1 MWSRGWI
8 ISRVESNIFPDWDFD
23 VGVESPKVIFFLVFP
38 MESESKVQKYIFP
51 SFPDWDLMSESKV
64 QFPDVGVESP
74 ISRLGFIV
82 GVESPISRLGF
93 DVGVESPMSRFSKYI
108 GQFLRSGPK
117 VVRFADEEL
126 LTLR

>member
-1 MWSRGWI
+1 
-8 ISRVESNIFPDWDFD
+8 
-23 VGVESPKVIFFLVFP
+23 

-64 QFPDVGVESP
+64 QFPD
-74 ISRLGFIV
+74 V